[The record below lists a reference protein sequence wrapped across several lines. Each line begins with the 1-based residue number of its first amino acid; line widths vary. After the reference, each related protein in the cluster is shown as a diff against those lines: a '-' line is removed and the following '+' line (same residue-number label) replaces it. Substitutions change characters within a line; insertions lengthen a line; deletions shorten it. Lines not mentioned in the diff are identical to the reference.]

1 MDILRVE
8 AVDNIK
14 VTWTQCLATT
24 QVFWSVFW
32 PILDRVKIRIWAK
45 TIQTIQVLQTCLWT
59 SNEITLWS
67 VQGLFVA
74 CCAEK
79 PHGRALGAKLLLAV
93 TWRYAGNQHDFGAF
107 KFDSYFNII
116 LYIYIWDW
124 TEKRPWDLSGKTWT
138 YYPWLIHQQRWLT
151 MAGFKRNHFP
161 VAMRLAWI
169 VKRLSMTLLEGCII
183 IMSGLQALPGQDIAL
198 TLQSS

>member
-8 AVDNIK
+8 AVDKRLLEHNAWQQQPRSFDLCFLTHTGSCK
-14 VTWTQCLATT
+14 NQNLGKDHSNSSSPTNMPLDVQRNHTLECPGTFCRMLRRETTWACPWGKASPSCDMEICGKPAWLWGFQIW
-24 QVFWSVFW
+24 F
-32 PILDRVKIRIWAK
+32 IL
-45 TIQTIQVLQTCLWT
+45 
-59 SNEITLWS
+59 
-67 VQGLFVA
+67 
-74 CCAEK
+74 
-79 PHGRALGAKLLLAV
+79 
-93 TWRYAGNQHDFGAF
+93 
-107 KFDSYFNII
+107 
-116 LYIYIWDW
+116 LYYIWDW
-124 TEKRPWDLSGKTWT
+124 TEKRPWDLSGKTWA

-151 MAGFKRNHFP
+151 MAGFERNHFP